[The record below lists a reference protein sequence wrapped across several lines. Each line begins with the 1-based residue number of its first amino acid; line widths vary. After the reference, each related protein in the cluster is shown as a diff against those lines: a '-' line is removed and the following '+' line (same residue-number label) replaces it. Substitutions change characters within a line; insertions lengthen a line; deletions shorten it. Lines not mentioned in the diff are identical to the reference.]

1 MYFQRNQ
8 NYWGEMK
15 TPFCAVWFMSVD
27 CSILGWQ
34 GLCQACL
41 CQFTDPSV
49 CVNLKRKVILRDFLS
64 QGRSYDGVCEV
75 LGVKKLLFF
84 RKKLA

>member
-1 MYFQRNQ
+1 
-8 NYWGEMK
+8 MK

-27 CSILGWQ
+27 CSILGVQ

-84 RKKLA
+84 HKKLA